1 MEWTHWWFMHT
12 SGTDNKEFFMKKL
25 CLLLSLLA
33 PLAVLANSNCD
44 KPVNDF
50 DGLYCLNKVYGEA
63 DKELNQKYSQ
73 LAGKL
78 DASGKAAL
86 KQGQLAW
93 MKDRNSQCSK
103 HDETG
108 FLVNLGCATRI
119 TVARVD
125 FLQSRIR
132 ECNSS
137 GCQNSKLQD
146 E

>member
-1 MEWTHWWFMHT
+1 
-12 SGTDNKEFFMKKL
+12 MKKRY
-25 CLLLSLLA
+25 LLLSLLLPMA
-33 PLAVLANSNCD
+33 AFANSNCD

-63 DKELNQKYSQ
+63 DKELNQKYGQ
-73 LAGKL
+73 LAPLL
-78 DASGKAAL
+78 DAQGKAAL

-93 MKDRNSQCSK
+93 MKDRNSQCSR

-108 FLVNLGCATRI
+108 VLVNLGCATRK
-119 TVARVD
+119 TVARVE

-132 ECNSS
+132 ECKSS
-137 GCQNSKLQD
+137 GCQNSKLQG

>member
-1 MEWTHWWFMHT
+1 
-12 SGTDNKEFFMKKL
+12 MKKRY
-25 CLLLSLLA
+25 LLLSLLLPIA
-33 PLAVLANSNCD
+33 AFANSNCD

-63 DKELNQKYSQ
+63 DKELNQKYGQ
-73 LAGKL
+73 LAPLL
-78 DASGKAAL
+78 DAQGKAAL

-93 MKDRNSQCSK
+93 MKDRNSQCSRQ
-103 HDETG
+103 DETG
-108 FLVNLGCATRI
+108 FLVNLGCATRK
-119 TVARVD
+119 TVARVE

-132 ECNSS
+132 ECKSS

>member
-1 MEWTHWWFMHT
+1 
-12 SGTDNKEFFMKKL
+12 MKKRY
-25 CLLLSLLA
+25 LLLSLLLPIA
-33 PLAVLANSNCD
+33 AFANSNCD

-63 DKELNQKYSQ
+63 DKELNQKYGP
-73 LAGKL
+73 LAPLL
-78 DASGKAAL
+78 DAQGKAAL

-93 MKDRNSQCSK
+93 MKDRNSQCSRQ
-103 HDETG
+103 DETG
-108 FLVNLGCATRI
+108 FLVNLGCATRK
-119 TVARVD
+119 TVARVE

-132 ECNSS
+132 ECKSS

>member
-1 MEWTHWWFMHT
+1 
-12 SGTDNKEFFMKKL
+12 MKKL

-33 PLAVLANSNCD
+33 PLAALANSSCD

-63 DKELNQKYSQ
+63 DKELNQKYGE
-73 LAGKL
+73 LASKL
-78 DASGKAAL
+78 DVQGKAAL

-93 MKDRNSQCSK
+93 IRERNSQCSRR
-103 HDETG
+103 DDSG
-108 FLVNLGCATRI
+108 FLVNLDCATKK
-119 TVARVD
+119 TVARAD

-132 ECNSS
+132 ECKSS
-137 GCQNSKLQD
+137 GCLNSKLV

>member
-1 MEWTHWWFMHT
+1 
-12 SGTDNKEFFMKKL
+12 MKKL

-33 PLAVLANSNCD
+33 PLAALANSNCD

-63 DKELNQKYSQ
+63 DKELNQKYGE
-73 LAGKL
+73 LASKL
-78 DASGKAAL
+78 DVQGKAAL

-93 MKDRNSQCSK
+93 IRERNSQCSRR
-103 HDETG
+103 DDSG
-108 FLVNLGCATRI
+108 FLVNLDCATKK

-132 ECNSS
+132 ECKSS
-137 GCQNSKLQD
+137 GCLNSKLA

>member
-1 MEWTHWWFMHT
+1 
-12 SGTDNKEFFMKKL
+12 MKKRY
-25 CLLLSLLA
+25 LLLSLLLPMA
-33 PLAVLANSNCD
+33 AFANSNCD

-63 DKELNQKYSQ
+63 DKELNQKYGQ
-73 LAGKL
+73 LAPML
-78 DASGKAAL
+78 DAKGKAAL

-93 MKDRNSQCSK
+93 MKDRNSQCSR

-108 FLVNLGCATRI
+108 FLVNLGCATRK
-119 TVARVD
+119 TVARVE

-132 ECNSS
+132 ECKSS
-137 GCQNSKLQD
+137 GCQNSKLLD

>member
-1 MEWTHWWFMHT
+1 
-12 SGTDNKEFFMKKL
+12 MKKRY
-25 CLLLSLLA
+25 LLLSLLLPMA
-33 PLAVLANSNCD
+33 AFANSNCD

-63 DKELNQKYSQ
+63 DKELNQKYGQ
-73 LAGKL
+73 LAQLL
-78 DASGKAAL
+78 DAQGKAAL

-93 MKDRNSQCSK
+93 MKDRNSQCSRQ
-103 HDETG
+103 DETG
-108 FLVNLGCATRI
+108 FLVNLGCATRK
-119 TVARVD
+119 TVARVE

-132 ECNSS
+132 ECKSS

>member
-1 MEWTHWWFMHT
+1 
-12 SGTDNKEFFMKKL
+12 MKKRY
-25 CLLLSLLA
+25 LLLSLLLPMA
-33 PLAVLANSNCD
+33 AFANSNCD

-63 DKELNQKYSQ
+63 DKELNQKYGQ
-73 LAGKL
+73 LAQLL
-78 DASGKAAL
+78 DAQGKAAL

-93 MKDRNSQCSK
+93 MKDRNSQCSR

-108 FLVNLGCATRI
+108 FLVNLGCATRK
-119 TVARVD
+119 TVARVE

-132 ECNSS
+132 ECKSS
-137 GCQNSKLQD
+137 GCQNSKLQG

>member
-1 MEWTHWWFMHT
+1 
-12 SGTDNKEFFMKKL
+12 MKKRY
-25 CLLLSLLA
+25 LLLSLLLPMTA
-33 PLAVLANSNCD
+33 FANSNCD

-63 DKELNQKYSQ
+63 DKELNQKYGQ
-73 LAGKL
+73 LAPLL
-78 DASGKAAL
+78 DAQGKAAL

-93 MKDRNSQCSK
+93 MKDRNSQCSR

-108 FLVNLGCATRI
+108 FLVNLGCATRK
-119 TVARVD
+119 TVARVE

-132 ECNSS
+132 ECKSS

>member
-1 MEWTHWWFMHT
+1 
-12 SGTDNKEFFMKKL
+12 MKKL

-33 PLAVLANSNCD
+33 PLAALANSNCD

-50 DGLYCLNKVYGEA
+50 DGLYCLNKVYTEA
-63 DKELNQKYSQ
+63 DKELNQKYGE
-73 LAGKL
+73 LASKL
-78 DASGKAAL
+78 DVQGKAAL

-93 MKDRNSQCSK
+93 IRERNSQCSRR
-103 HDETG
+103 DDSG
-108 FLVNLGCATRI
+108 FLVNLDCATKK

-132 ECNSS
+132 ECKSS
-137 GCQNSKLQD
+137 GCLNSKLA